1 VTGFLSSTTRPRLS
15 RHFPENNALLDLEV
29 EVLFEISLSVGGT
42 LDLDT
47 ALHEFVTKNV
57 KLLNRMAGAVIQTP
71 RHEDMAVLHS
81 LPQSFAS
88 NFLIENELDDAVRTA
103 LASPRQHACKIV
115 MHNGKEICF
124 DFFAIPDFGV
134 LLLCGKALTLSNN
147 FRGNF
152 RQILRKFSAA
162 CQACVLSAN
171 NLRQTRRLEL
181 ATKAARVGT
190 WEMDVVTGKIRI
202 DNRIRELFG
211 LPNDRIDYSTREFFE
226 MLHPDDKATVS
237 AHVSNYIVQGVDEPT
252 EYYFRMQRADG
263 ELRKVA
269 SNAMLLFE
277 GGKPVKVVGV
287 NYDVTEVELART
299 QSMYRSQLENLLVS
313 ISFDLIKNQ
322 YQAMDQVVT
331 SALHK
336 VGEFVGADRAYRFD
350 YDLKNQTTSNT
361 HEWCAEGIGPEISR
375 QQNIPIHAIRLW
387 ITAHQAGL
395 PFFIRSVQD
404 LPKGQALRGIL
415 EPQGIQSLV
424 TIPLMRDENCIG
436 FIGFDAVN
444 QQRLWTDVDLTLLR
458 LLADLL
464 VNAEV
469 RLEHE
474 LLIRTQNQA
483 LTAARDHA
491 EQLAQQAN
499 QANVAKSRFVARVS
513 HEIRTP
519 LHAILGLADLL
530 LGESPPP
537 HTQQLT
543 RTIRESGTVLLALI
557 NDVLDFSKADSK
569 EVVSNPANFNL
580 DDLLRSL
587 ELMFRPLAEK
597 KNLQFSITTAPGTQT
612 YYQGDRLRI
621 RQIMTNL
628 LSNAIK
634 FTSCG
639 AVTVDVSPQHD
650 PPAEHL
656 RLAVSDT
663 GMGIPQEDLE
673 KLFLPFFQ
681 SSNAD
686 SLMLSGTGLGLTIS
700 NSLAERMHGRI
711 SVVSELGKGSRFTLE
726 IPLCP
731 AMVATDEATPNLSGR
746 SQASS
751 LERLHIL
758 VAEDNPVNSQLIK
771 AYLKGVTDHLLCV
784 ADGQQAY
791 EATLDCTEGFD
802 LILMDC
808 NMPVMDGFESSRAIR
823 ASEKGRRRTTIIA
836 VTAGAMEG
844 DEAKCLAAGMDDVLS
859 KPFSK
864 NELIDIM
871 QRWAERRL

>member
-1 VTGFLSSTTRPRLS
+1 M
-15 RHFPENNALLDLEV
+15 LDLEV

-71 RHEDMAVLHS
+71 INEDMEILHS

-88 NFLIENELDDAVRTA
+88 NLLIEQQLDESVRAA
-103 LASPRQHACKIV
+103 LASPQQHACKKV
-115 MHNGKEICF
+115 LHNGKEVCF

-134 LLLCGKALTLSNN
+134 LLLCGKQLTLSKS
-147 FRGNF
+147 FQGNF
-152 RQILRKFSAA
+152 KHILRKFSAA

-190 WEMDVVTGKIRI
+190 WEMDVGTGTIRI
-202 DNRIRELFG
+202 DERIRELFG
-211 LPNDRIDYSTREFFE
+211 LQEDRVDYSTRDFFE
-226 MLHPDDKATVS
+226 LVHPEDKATVT
-237 AHVSNYIVQGVDEPT
+237 AHVSNYIAQGVDEPT
-252 EYYFRMQRADG
+252 EYYFRIRRADG

-269 SNAMLLFE
+269 SNATLLFE

-299 QSMYRSQLENLLVS
+299 QSMYRSRLENLLVS

-322 YQAMDQVVT
+322 YQEMDQVVT

-336 VGEFVGADRAYRFD
+336 AGEFVGADRAYRFV
-350 YDLKNQTTSNT
+350 YDLKSLTTSNT
-361 HEWCAEGIGPEISR
+361 HEWCAEGIEPEITNL
-375 QQNIPIHAIRLW
+375 QDIPIDAIQLW
-387 ITAHQAGL
+387 MTAHKAGL

-404 LPKGQALRGIL
+404 LPKGHALREIL
-415 EPQGIQSLV
+415 EPQGIKSLV
-424 TIPLMRDENCIG
+424 TIPLMREEKCIG
-436 FIGFDAVN
+436 FIGFDAVK
-444 QQRLWTDVDLTLLR
+444 QERLWTDVDLTLLR

-469 RLEHE
+469 RMQHE

-491 EQLAQQAN
+491 EQLAKESN

-519 LHAILGLADLL
+519 LHAILGLADLV

-537 HTQQLT
+537 HIQQLT

-557 NDVLDFSKADSK
+557 NDVLDFSKAESN
-569 EVVSNPANFNL
+569 EVVLNPANFSL
-580 DDLLRSL
+580 DDLLTSL

-597 KNLQFSITTAPGTQT
+597 KNLQFNITTAPGTHT
-612 YYQGDRLRI
+612 HYKGDRLRI

-634 FTSCG
+634 FTSYG
-639 AVTVDVSPQHD
+639 AVTVHVSAQHD
-650 PPAEHL
+650 PAVCL
-656 RLAVSDT
+656 RLEVSDT
-663 GMGIPQEDLE
+663 GMGIPQHDLD

-681 SSNAD
+681 SSNSDA
-686 SLMLSGTGLGLTIS
+686 LMLSGTGLGLTIS

-711 SVVSELGKGSRFTLE
+711 SVDSELGKGSRFTLE
-726 IPLCP
+726 LPLYP
-731 AMVATDEATPNLSGR
+731 ASAADETAPHFSER
-746 SQASS
+746 SQPSS
-751 LERLHIL
+751 LEGLHIL
-758 VAEDNPVNSQLIK
+758 VAEDNPINTQLIK
-771 AYLKGVTDHLLCV
+771 AYLRGVTDNLLCV

-791 EATLDCTEGFD
+791 EATLDRPEGFD

-844 DEAKCLAAGMDDVLS
+844 DKAECLAAGMDDVLA

-864 NELIDIM
+864 NDLIDMM
-871 QRWAERRL
+871 QLWVGRKL

>member
-1 VTGFLSSTTRPRLS
+1 M
-15 RHFPENNALLDLEV
+15 LDLEI

-47 ALHEFVTKNV
+47 ALHDFVTKNV
-57 KLLNRMAGAVIQTP
+57 KLLNRMAGAVIQAP
-71 RHEDMAVLHS
+71 RNEDMEVLHS

-88 NFLIENELDDAVRTA
+88 NFLIVNELDDAVRAA
-103 LASPRQHACKIV
+103 LASPRQHACKNV
-115 MHNGKEICF
+115 MHNGKEVCF

-134 LLLCGKALTLSNN
+134 LLLCGKPLTLSTN
-147 FRGNF
+147 FQGNF
-152 RQILRKFSAA
+152 KHILRKFSAA

-202 DNRIRELFG
+202 DNRIREMFG
-211 LPNDRIDYSTREFFE
+211 LHNDRFDYSTREFFE
-226 MLHPDDKATVS
+226 LVHPDDKATVT
-237 AHVSNYIVQGVDEPT
+237 AHVSNYIRQGVDEPT
-252 EYYFRMQRADG
+252 EYYFRMRRADG

-269 SNAMLLFE
+269 SNATLLFE

-299 QSMYRSQLENLLVS
+299 QSMYRSRLENLLVS

-322 YQAMDQVVT
+322 YQALDQVVT

-336 VGEFVGADRAYRFD
+336 AGEFVGADRAYRFD

-361 HEWCAEGIGPEISR
+361 HEWCAEGIKPEISNL
-375 QQNIPIHAIRLW
+375 QNIPIDAIQLW
-387 ITAHQAGL
+387 NTAHQAGL

-404 LPKGQALRGIL
+404 LPEGHALRGIL

-424 TIPLMRDENCIG
+424 TIPLMRDEKCIG
-436 FIGFDAVN
+436 FIGFDAVT
-444 QQRLWTDVDLTLLR
+444 QERLWTDVDLTLLR

-469 RLEHE
+469 RMEHE

-491 EQLAQQAN
+491 EQLAQEAN

-519 LHAILGLADLL
+519 LHAILGLADLV

-537 HTQQLT
+537 YIQQLT

-557 NDVLDFSKADSK
+557 NDVLDFSRAESN
-569 EVVSNPANFNL
+569 EVVLNPANFSL
-580 DDLLRSL
+580 DDLLTSL

-597 KNLQFSITTAPGTQT
+597 KNLQFSITTAPGTHT
-612 YYQGDRLRI
+612 FYMGDRLRI

-634 FTSCG
+634 FTSFG
-639 AVTVDVSPQHD
+639 AVTVNVSAQHD
-650 PPAEHL
+650 PAECL
-656 RLAVSDT
+656 RMEVSDT
-663 GMGIPQEDLE
+663 GMGVPQQDLD

-681 SSNAD
+681 SSNSDA
-686 SLMLSGTGLGLTIS
+686 LMLSGTGLGLTIS

-711 SVVSELGKGSRFTLE
+711 SVASELGKGSCFTLE
-726 IPLCP
+726 LPLYP
-731 AMVATDEATPNLSGR
+731 ATATDEATPNFSDR
-746 SQASS
+746 AQASS
-751 LERLHIL
+751 LEGLHIL
-758 VAEDNPVNSQLIK
+758 VAEDNPINTQLIK
-771 AYLKGVTDHLLCV
+771 AYLKGVTDNLLCV

-791 EATLDCTEGFD
+791 EAALDRPDGFD

-808 NMPVMDGFESSRAIR
+808 NMPVMDGFESARAIR

-844 DEAKCLAAGMDDVLS
+844 DKAECLAAGMDDVLA

-864 NELIDIM
+864 NDLIDIM
-871 QRWAERRL
+871 QLWVGRKL

>member
-1 VTGFLSSTTRPRLS
+1 
-15 RHFPENNALLDLEV
+15 LLDLEV

-71 RHEDMAVLHS
+71 LNQDMEILHS

-88 NFLIENELDDAVRTA
+88 NFLIKNELDESVLAA
-103 LASPRQHACKIV
+103 LASPRQHACKNV
-115 MHNGKEICF
+115 LNNGKEVCL

-134 LLLCGKALTLSNN
+134 LLLCGKPLTLSKS
-147 FRGNF
+147 FQGNF
-152 RQILRKFSAA
+152 RHILRKFSAA

-190 WEMDVVTGKIRI
+190 WEMDVVTGTIRI

-211 LPNDRIDYSTREFFE
+211 LQDDRVDYSTREFFE
-226 MLHPDDKATVS
+226 LVHPDDKATVT
-237 AHVSNYIVQGVDEPT
+237 AHVRNYIAQGVDEPT
-252 EYYFRMQRADG
+252 EYYFRMRRTDG

-269 SNAMLLFE
+269 SNATLLFE

-299 QSMYRSQLENLLVS
+299 QSMYRSRLENLLVS

-322 YQAMDQVVT
+322 YQAMDQVIT

-336 VGEFVGADRAYRFD
+336 AGEFVGADRAYRFD

-361 HEWCAEGIGPEISR
+361 HEWCADGIAPEISTL
-375 QQNIPIHAIRLW
+375 QDIPINAIQLW
-387 ITAHQAGL
+387 MTAHQAGL

-404 LPKGQALRGIL
+404 LPKGHALRGIL

-444 QQRLWTDVDLTLLR
+444 QERLWTDVDLTLLR

-469 RLEHE
+469 RMEHE

-491 EQLAQQAN
+491 EQLAQEAN

-519 LHAILGLADLL
+519 LHAILGLADLI

-537 HTQQLT
+537 HIQQLT
-543 RTIRESGTVLLALI
+543 RTIRESGTILLALI
-557 NDVLDFSKADSK
+557 NDVLDFSKAESN
-569 EVVSNPANFNL
+569 EVVLNPANFSL
-580 DDLLRSL
+580 DDLLTSL
-587 ELMFRPLAEK
+587 ELMFRPMAEK
-597 KNLQFSITTAPGTQT
+597 KNLQFSINTAPGTHT
-612 YYQGDRLRI
+612 YYKGDRLRI

-634 FTSCG
+634 FTSYG
-639 AVTVDVSPQHD
+639 AVTVNVSAQHD
-650 PPAEHL
+650 PAECL
-656 RLAVSDT
+656 RLEVSDT
-663 GMGIPQEDLE
+663 GMGIPQQDLD

-681 SSNAD
+681 SSNSDA
-686 SLMLSGTGLGLTIS
+686 LMLSGTGLGLTIS

-711 SVVSELGKGSRFTLE
+711 SVASELGKGSRFTLE
-726 IPLCP
+726 IPLYP
-731 AMVATDEATPNLSGR
+731 ATTTDEATPHFSER
-746 SQASS
+746 AQASL
-751 LERLHIL
+751 LEGLHIL
-758 VAEDNPVNSQLIK
+758 VAEDNPINTQLIK
-771 AYLKGVTDHLLCV
+771 AYLKGVTQNLLCV
-784 ADGQQAY
+784 TDGQQAY
-791 EATLDCTEGFD
+791 EATLARPDGFD

-823 ASEKGRRRTTIIA
+823 ASEKGQRRTTIIA

-844 DEAKCLAAGMDDVLS
+844 DKAECLAAGMDDVLA

-864 NELIDIM
+864 NDLLDIM
-871 QRWAERRL
+871 QLWVSRKL